1 MNAKELI
8 NGLKTVKINKMVI
21 EYNYSQD
28 LVKYIAKKEKIKI
41 LNNIELDDLVNEL
54 KNFDINLVWECS
66 FWKLKPMDSICAVA
80 TEVYQSLKKIRN
92 T

>member
-8 NGLKTVKINKMVI
+8 NGMNTVKINKMVI

-28 LVKYIAKKEKIKI
+28 LVKYIVKKEKIKI
-41 LNNIELDDLVNEL
+41 LTDIELNDLINEL
-54 KNFDINLVWECS
+54 KNFDINLVWERT

-92 T
+92 S

>member
-8 NGLKTVKINKMVI
+8 NGVNTVKINKMVI

-28 LVKYIAKKEKIKI
+28 LVKYIVKKEKIKI
-41 LNNIELDDLVNEL
+41 LTDIELNDLINEL
-54 KNFDINLVWECS
+54 KNFDINLVWERA

-80 TEVYQSLKKIRN
+80 AEVYQSLKKIRN
-92 T
+92 Y